1 MPIFYRYLYY
11 FINGVLVAFIL
22 FMVVLI
28 YQSKK
33 EDKFFRSPIAM
44 DNSSD
49 NSNIVPSPVVPT
61 EIVSPSQPPL
71 STVSQPSKLAGKII
85 YVSPQG
91 IDDQTGD
98 AEDKALKTIQKAVD
112 IAQPGESVYLLP
124 GVYRQDVISK
134 RSGFIDRPITIK
146 GTKEAIVKGGGK
158 ARIFEINHDYISLE
172 EFTIDGLHGDA
183 SSVKGYRDKLI
194 YVIGKTARKGVTG
207 LKIISMSIKNAGGEC
222 VRLRYFA
229 QKNEIANNTIGPC
242 GAFDFKFND
251 GGKNGEGVYIG
262 TAPEQLGDGKNPT
275 KDRDESNNNLI
286 HHNTINTQGNECVD
300 IKEAAWGNVVEYNKC
315 SGQKD
320 PESGGMDSRG
330 DKNIFRYNE
339 INGSVGAGIR
349 LGGDEEK
356 DGINNEV
363 YGNIITNNAAGGIK
377 IQRIPQV
384 KICDNKMEGNSGC
397 DSVGSYGEDF
407 NPTDSC

>member
-1 MPIFYRYLYY
+1 MFYRYGFY
-11 FINGVLVAFIL
+11 FVNGVLVAIIL
-22 FMVVLI
+22 FMLVLI
-28 YQSKK
+28 YQNKQESKIMK
-33 EDKFFRSPIAM
+33 SPIVL
-44 DNSSD
+44 DNISD
-49 NSNIVPSPVVPT
+49 KSNAVPSPVTPT
-61 EIVSPSQPPL
+61 EIVLPSQQPL
-71 STVSQPSKLAGKII
+71 STISQPSKLSGKII

-91 IDDQTGD
+91 NDDQTGD
-98 AEDKALKTIQKAVD
+98 TEDRALKTIQKAVD

-229 QKNEIANNTIGPC
+229 QKNEIANNTIGSC

-251 GGKNGEGVYIG
+251 GGKNGEGIYIG
-262 TAPEQLGDGKNPT
+262 TAPEQLSDGRNPT
-275 KDRDESNNNLI
+275 KDRDESNSNWI

-300 IKEAAWGNVVEYNKC
+300 IKEASFGNIVEYNNC

-320 PESGGMDSRG
+320 PESGGLDSRG
-330 DKNIFRYNE
+330 DKNVFRYNQ
-339 INGSVGAGIR
+339 ISGSVGAGIR
-349 LGGDEEK
+349 LGGDKEK

-363 YGNIITNNAAGGIK
+363 YGNIITNKAAGGIK
-377 IQRIPQV
+377 IQRSPQG
-384 KICDNKMEGNSGC
+384 KICDNKMEGNSGG
-397 DSVGSYGEDF
+397 DSVGTYGEEF
-407 NPTDSC
+407 NPTESCN

>member
-1 MPIFYRYLYY
+1 MIFRYLFY
-11 FINGVLVAFIL
+11 FINGVLVALII
-22 FMVVLI
+22 FMLVLV
-28 YQSKK
+28 YQNKQ
-33 EDKFFRSPIAM
+33 EEKFFRSPIM
-44 DNSSD
+44 LDKSSD
-49 NSNIVPSPVVPT
+49 NPDLVEEPVIPT
-61 EIVSPSQPPL
+61 KILSPSQGPL
-71 STVSQPSKLAGKII
+71 ATISLTDKLLGKII

-91 IDDQTGD
+91 NDDQTGD
-98 AEDKALKTIQKAVD
+98 TEGKALKTIQKAVD
-112 IAQPGESVYLLP
+112 LAQPGETVYLLP
-124 GVYRQDVISK
+124 GVYRQDVITK
-134 RSGFIDRPITIK
+134 RDGLADKSITIK

-158 ARIFEINHDYISLE
+158 ARIVEINHDYISLE
-172 EFTIDGLHGDA
+172 DFTIDGLHGDA
-183 SSVKGYRDKLI
+183 GSVNGYRDKLI
-194 YVIGKTARKGVTG
+194 YVIGRTVRKGVTG
-207 LKIISMSIKNAGGEC
+207 LKIISMNIKNAGGEC

-229 QKNEIANNTIGPC
+229 QKNEIAYNTIGPC

-330 DKNIFRYNE
+330 NKNVFRYNQ
-339 INGSVGAGIR
+339 ISGSVGAGIR

-363 YGNIITNNAAGGIK
+363 YGNIIINNSAGGIK
-377 IQRIPQV
+377 IQRIPQG
-384 KICDNKMEGNSGC
+384 KICDNKMEGNSGG
-397 DSVGSYGEDF
+397 DSVGSYGEEF
-407 NPTDSC
+407 KPGSSCD

>member
-28 YQSKK
+28 YQSNK

-49 NSNIVPSPVVPT
+49 NCNIVPSPVVPT

-112 IAQPGESVYLLP
+112 IALPGESIYLLP

-134 RSGFIDRPITIK
+134 RSGLIDRPITIK
-146 GTKEAIVKGGGK
+146 GAKEAIVKGGGN
-158 ARIFEINHDYISLE
+158 ARIFEINHDYITLE

-183 SSVKGYRDKLI
+183 GSAKGYSDKLI
-194 YVIGKTARKGVTG
+194 YAIAKTARKGVTG
-207 LKIISMSIKNAGGEC
+207 LKIISLNLKNAGGEC
-222 VRLRYFA
+222 IRLRYFA
-229 QKNEIANNTIGPC
+229 QKNEIAYNTISRC
-242 GAFDFKFND
+242 GVFDFSFND
-251 GGKNGEGVYIG
+251 GGKNGEGIYIG
-262 TAPEQLGDGKNPT
+262 TAPEQLGDGRNPT
-275 KDRDESNNNLI
+275 KDRDESNVNWI

-300 IKEAAWGNVVEYNKC
+300 IKESAWGNVVEYNKC

-320 PESGGMDSRG
+320 LESGGMDSRG
-330 DKNIFRYNE
+330 DKNVFRYNQ
-339 INGSVGAGIR
+339 ISGSVGAGIR

-384 KICDNKMEGNSGC
+384 KICDNKMEGNSGG